1 MNEQEKWQ
9 AVLARDSEFDGMFVY
24 AVGSTGI
31 YCRPSCPSRRPRR
44 EVVQFFDR
52 PALAEDAGYRPCR
65 RCHPDQAERPEP
77 NLALMQ
83 AICRYIDENPEH
95 PPTLDDL
102 AERFHLSP
110 YHLQR
115 TFKRIIGVT
124 PKQYAAAQRSQRLRT
139 ALKAGNTATVAI
151 YDAGYGSSSS
161 AYGEAGTYLGMTPD
175 RFRRGG
181 ANEAIDYTITP
192 CPLGKL
198 LVAATANGICA
209 VHLGDSETELEST
222 LAEEFPAAKRLRG
235 DRRLQQWVAPIAD
248 YLDGARPHLD
258 LPLDIQ
264 ATAFQRQVWTAL
276 QAIPYGSTRSYSDV
290 ATAIGQPTAA
300 RAVANACASNPAA
313 LVIPCH
319 RVVREDGGLG
329 GYRWGI
335 QRKETLLAQE
345 AENVRHEE

>member
-83 AICRYIDENPEH
+83 AVCRYIDENPEH

-139 ALKAGNTATVAI
+139 ALKAGNTATEAI

-209 VHLGDSETELEST
+209 VCLGDSETELEST

-276 QAIPYGSTRSYSDV
+276 QAIPYGSTRILQRCRHSHRPTDGG
-290 ATAIGQPTAA
+290 ARRGKRLRQQPGRAGDPLSPGRTRGRRTGRLSLGHPAQGNAA
-300 RAVANACASNPAA
+300 GAGSGECAS
-313 LVIPCH
+313 
-319 RVVREDGGLG
+319 
-329 GYRWGI
+329 
-335 QRKETLLAQE
+335 
-345 AENVRHEE
+345 

>member
-9 AVLARDSEFDGMFVY
+9 AVLARDNGFDGMFVY

-44 EVVQFFDR
+44 EMVRFFDR
-52 PALAEDAGYRPCR
+52 PTQAEDAGFRACL
-65 RCHPDQAERPEP
+65 RCHPDQTERPEP

-83 AICRYIDENPEH
+83 AVCRYIDENPEH

-102 AERFHLSP
+102 AQRFHLSP

-139 ALKAGNTATVAI
+139 ALKSGNTTTEAI

-161 AYGEAGTYLGMTPD
+161 AYAEAGTHLGMTPD
-175 RFRRGG
+175 RFRSGG
-181 ANEAIDYTITP
+181 ADEAINYTITP
-192 CPLGKL
+192 SPLGML
-198 LVAATANGICA
+198 LVAATETGICA
-209 VHLGDSETELEST
+209 VRLGDSEADLEAT
-222 LAEEFPAAKRLRG
+222 LVEEFPAATRVRG
-235 DRRLQQWVAPIAD
+235 GRRLQQWIAPIAD
-248 YLDGARPHLD
+248 YLGGARPHLD

-276 QAIPYGSTRSYSDV
+276 QAIPYGSTRSYSEV
-290 ATAIGQPTAA
+290 ATAIGRPTAA

-335 QRKETLLAQE
+335 QRKEMLLAQE
-345 AENVRHEE
+345 AAKVKRER